1 MDLFVPHSILAAHNG
16 YLVALMLICLMQYLL
31 HADRM
36 ERLRKK
42 MAGDAR
48 KLLGLQNEVSSLQKD
63 RAQIRFEHQIFEE
76 FIVQPNFDEA
86 MKLLLKRFI
95 PRPEKGFGAW
105 LEKRDDVFIWSH
117 FRGLSSHELMS
128 IPLAQ
133 DWSRDL
139 DHREF
144 HILDESD
151 ARHSF
156 LYNYIPAADRRRL
169 KQLFIFPVR
178 HNQEI
183 TGLMITT
190 SLYPAGMAL
199 ERRLSL
205 ALRLLNGMEGHFHQ
219 SQELRMQ
226 QTQLKTT
233 QEVLE
238 LRDISDRFGNDV
250 RELVDQYLSALVRQV
265 GGDRAFIA
273 FSREDQFREVRS
285 IQRVGEKPNDE
296 QRDKWDRDERHLIKI
311 AAHRGH
317 NIVLD
322 PAEMDIYGFS
332 GPLKNVMSISMNP
345 RQGTHGLM
353 CLMRHQELAFT
364 EDEKRHIEWAGE
376 YLSEILR
383 KSLDQA
389 TMEML
394 ATCDSLTGLLNR
406 RVFQEKLNGE
416 MVKAESRSKPCSLM
430 MIDLDHFKSINDTFG
445 HQMGDEVLRRVAD
458 MVRETLESEE
468 MLHKVL
474 AARYGGEEMAAI
486 LPRLE
491 TREAWKV
498 GEKLRQ
504 NIATLDLEF
513 KGMSCPV
520 TASIGISSYPEQA
533 DESDELIEFADKAL
547 YRAKAEGR
555 NQVCVFSPTED
566 LLLEN

>member
-1 MDLFVPHSILAAHNG
+1 MDLLVPHPVIAAHNG
-16 YLVALMLICLMQYLL
+16 YLVALILICLIQYLL

-76 FIVQPNFDEA
+76 FIAQPNFDEA

-95 PRPEKGFGAW
+95 PRPEKEFGAW

-128 IPLAQ
+128 IPLAE

-151 ARHSF
+151 AKHSF
-156 LYNYIPAADRRRL
+156 LYNSIPSSDRRRL

-190 SLYPAGMAL
+190 SLYPAGMAI

-205 ALRLLNGMEGHFHQ
+205 ALRLLNGLEAHFHH
-219 SQELRMQ
+219 SQELRHQ

-233 QEVLE
+233 QEVLK

-250 RELVDQYLSALVRQV
+250 RELVEHYLSALIRQV
-265 GGDRAFIA
+265 RSDRAFLS
-273 FSREDQFREVRS
+273 FSREDQFREVRG
-285 IQRVGEKPNDE
+285 IQRAGQKPNDE
-296 QRDKWDRDERHLIKI
+296 QRDQWERDERQLIKI
-311 AAHRGH
+311 ATHRRE
-317 NIVLD
+317 NILLD
-322 PAEMDIYGFS
+322 PAELDIYGFS
-332 GPLKNVMSISMNP
+332 DPLKNVIMISINP
-345 RQGTHGLM
+345 REGTHGLM
-353 CLMRHQELAFT
+353 CLLRHTVTPFSE
-364 EDEKRHIEWAGE
+364 EEKHHIEWAGE

-383 KSLDQA
+383 RSLDQV

-394 ATCDSLTGLLNR
+394 ATCDPLTGLLNR
-406 RVFQEKLNGE
+406 RAFEQTLDNELA
-416 MVKAESRSKPCSLM
+416 KADARSQPCSLM

-445 HQMGDEVLRRVAD
+445 HQMGDEVLRRVSEII
-458 MVRETLESEE
+458 RSTLESEE
-468 MLHKVL
+468 TLNEVL
-474 AARYGGEEMAAI
+474 AARYGGEEIAAI
-486 LPRLE
+486 IPRLGIQ
-491 TREAWKV
+491 EAMQV
-498 GEKLRQ
+498 GENLRK
-504 NIATLDLEF
+504 NIAELDLEF
-513 KGMSCPV
+513 RGMSCPV
-520 TASIGISSYPEQA
+520 TASIGISCYPQQARQA
-533 DESDELIEFADKAL
+533 DEVIGFADKAL
-547 YRAKAEGR
+547 YRAKSEGR

-566 LLLEN
+566 LQLEN